1 MRKRF
6 TWFVAILV
14 LVAFGLLLACSVKY
28 SPNNDALLVSPSQGL
43 AVMQSFS
50 VDLQNGHV
58 AQIYND
64 NGPPT
69 DGIPTQ
75 VILDP
80 QGAHAYVILQANP
93 AVMGGSVNGIE
104 TFNIL
109 SDGKL
114 ANIGQVTLPIS
125 PRALAMDSAGKFLFV
140 AVGGSIYVYS
150 IGADAS
156 LTQVGTP
163 TSLPAQP
170 GGQGPPVA
178 SALTVTPTIYPAQ
191 FAYCS
196 GATPP
201 TTENLY
207 VTDSVNYVLLN
218 YKVLSTGALDFVPFS
233 NTTGGVTGISTGS
246 VPSGVA
252 VDPCNRFVY
261 VSNAAPNN
269 SVCAYT
275 ICYGVSLASSC
286 PSANFSLQPVSG
298 SPYPAGD
305 DPGPLVVDPYG
316 KWLYVLDTG
325 SNQISGYGIASATGA
340 ISPFTGA
347 PTATNLEPTSIA
359 IRKDDSW
366 LFVSNLNSANIS
378 EYAVT
383 PATGILSPQAPITS
397 FNYPSSVAV
406 K

>member
-6 TWFVAILV
+6 TWFVAALV
-14 LVAFGLLLACSVKY
+14 LVAFGLLVACSVKY
-28 SPNNDALLVSPSQGL
+28 APNSDALLVSPSQGL

-75 VILDP
+75 VVLDP
-80 QGAHAYVILQANP
+80 EGAHAYVILQKNP
-93 AVMGGSVNGIE
+93 AVPGGSINGIA

-114 ANIGQVTLPIS
+114 ANIGQVTLTSS
-125 PRALAMDSAGKFLFV
+125 PTALVMDSAGKFLFV
-140 AVGGSIYVYS
+140 ATGGSVSVYS
-150 IGADAS
+150 VGANAA
-156 LTQVGTP
+156 LARVGTP
-163 TSLPAQP
+163 TVLPAQP
-170 GGQGPPVA
+170 GEQNSPIA
-178 SALTVTPTIYPAQ
+178 SAMAVTPTVYPSQ

-196 GATPP
+196 GVTPP
-201 TTENLY
+201 STENLY
-207 VTDSVNYVLLN
+207 VTDSVNYVVLN
-218 YKVLSTGALDFVPFS
+218 YAVSSAGNLTLVPF
-233 NTTGGVTGISTGS
+233 NTTATGVPTGT

-269 SVCAYT
+269 SVSAYT
-275 ICYGVSLASSC
+275 ICSAASLAQSC
-286 PSANFSLQPVSG
+286 ATANFSLQPISG

-305 DPGPLVVDPYG
+305 DPGPLLVDPYG

-325 SNQISGYGIASATGA
+325 SNQISGYGISSATGTLTA
-340 ISPFTGA
+340 FTGA
-347 PTATNLEPTSIA
+347 PIATNLEPTAMA

-383 PATGILSPQAPITS
+383 PATGILTPLAPITS
-397 FNYPSSVAV
+397 FNYPSGVAV

>member
-6 TWFVAILV
+6 IWFVAILI

-28 SPNNDALLVSPSQGL
+28 APNNDALLVSPSQGL

-50 VDLQNGHV
+50 VDLQNGHA

-80 QGAHAYVILQANP
+80 QGAHAYVLLQANP
-93 AVMGGSVNGIE
+93 AVVGGSINGIG

-114 ANIGQVTLPIS
+114 ANIGKLTLPTS
-125 PRALAMDSAGKFLFV
+125 PTALVMDSAGKFLFV
-140 AVGGSIYVYS
+140 AVGGSVYVYS
-150 IGADAS
+150 IGANAA

-163 TSLPAQP
+163 TSLPSQP
-170 GGQGPPVA
+170 GAQGAPAA
-178 SALTVTPTIYPAQ
+178 SALAVTPTIYPSQ

-196 GATPP
+196 GVTAP

-207 VTDSVNYVLLN
+207 VTDSVNYVVLN
-218 YKVLSTGALDFVPFS
+218 YAVSSAGGLTLIPFSTTPGSPTGAP
-233 NTTGGVTGISTGS
+233 TGT

-252 VDPCNRFVY
+252 VDPCNRFAY
-261 VSNAAPNN
+261 VSNAEPNN
-269 SVCAYT
+269 SVSAYK
-275 ICYGVSLASSC
+275 ICYAASPQQAC
-286 PSANFSLQPVSG
+286 PNADFSLQPITG

-305 DPGPLVVDPYG
+305 APGPLLVDPYG

-325 SNQISGYGIASATGA
+325 SNQISGYAIASATGA
-340 ISPFTGA
+340 LTPFTGA
-347 PTATNLEPTSIA
+347 PIATNLEPTSIA

-378 EYAVT
+378 EYSVT
-383 PATGILSPQAPITS
+383 PATGILSPQPPITS
-397 FNYPSSVAV
+397 FNYPSGVAV

>member
-1 MRKRF
+1 MGKRF
-6 TWFVAILV
+6 TWLLAILV
-14 LVAFGLLLACSVKY
+14 LVAFGLLMACTVKY
-28 SPNNDALLVSPSQGL
+28 APNNDALLVSPSQGL

-69 DGIPTQ
+69 LGIPTQ
-75 VILDP
+75 VVLDP
-80 QGAHAYVILQANP
+80 EGEHAYLILQENP
-93 AVMGGSVNGIE
+93 AVPGGSINGIE

-114 ANIGQVTLPIS
+114 ANIGHVTLPT
-125 PRALAMDSAGKFLFV
+125 PPKALVMDSTGKFLFV
-140 AVGGSIYVYS
+140 AVGGSVYVYS
-150 IGADAS
+150 IGPNAA

-163 TSLPAQP
+163 TPLVVQP
-170 GGQGPPVA
+170 GGQAPVA
-178 SALTVTPTIYPAQ
+178 SALAVTPTVYPAQ

-196 GATPP
+196 GGTPP
-201 TTENLY
+201 STENLY
-207 VTDSVNYVLLN
+207 VTDSVNYAVLN
-218 YKVLSTGALDFVPFS
+218 YRVLSTGSLRLTPFNS
-233 NTTGGVTGISTGS
+233 VASGTPTGT

-252 VDPCNRFVY
+252 VDPCNRFLY
-261 VSNAAPNN
+261 VSNGSPNN
-269 SVCAYT
+269 NVSAYT
-275 ICYGVSLASSC
+275 ICYAASLAKSC
-286 PSANFSLQPVSG
+286 PNADFSLQPIVG

-305 DPGPLVVDPYG
+305 NPGPLLVDPYG

-325 SNQISGYGIASATGA
+325 SNQISGYGISSANGTLTA
-340 ISPFTGA
+340 FTGA
-347 PTATNLEPTSIA
+347 PIATNLEPVSMA

-378 EYAVT
+378 EYAVN
-383 PATGILSPQAPITS
+383 PATGTLSPQPPITS
-397 FNYPSSVAV
+397 FNYPSGVAV

>member
-1 MRKRF
+1 MGKRF
-6 TWFVAILV
+6 TWFVAILIV
-14 LVAFGLLLACSVKY
+14 IAFGLLMACTVKY
-28 SPNNDALLVSPSQGL
+28 APNYDALLVSPSQGL

-69 DGIPTQ
+69 LGIPTQ
-75 VILDP
+75 VVLDP
-80 QGAHAYVILQANP
+80 AGAHAYVILQANP
-93 AVMGGSVNGIE
+93 AVLGGSINGIE

-114 ANIGQVTLPIS
+114 ANIGHVTLPTS
-125 PRALAMDSAGKFLFV
+125 ANALVMDSAGKFLFV
-140 AVGGSIYVYS
+140 AVGGAVYVYS
-150 IGADAS
+150 VGPNAS
-156 LTQVGTP
+156 LTQVGAP
-163 TSLPAQP
+163 TRLIVQP
-170 GGQGPPVA
+170 GGQAPVA
-178 SALTVTPTIYPAQ
+178 SALAVTPTVYPAQ

-196 GATPP
+196 GITPP

-207 VTDSVNYVLLN
+207 VTDSVNYAVLN
-218 YKVLSTGALDFVPFS
+218 YQVQSTGVLKLVMF
-233 NTTGGVTGISTGS
+233 NTTASGAPTGT

-252 VDPCNRFVY
+252 VDPCNRFLY

-269 SVCAYT
+269 SVSAYN
-275 ICYGVSLASSC
+275 ICYAASLAKSC
-286 PSANFSLQPVSG
+286 PNPDFSLQPIVG

-316 KWLYVLDTG
+316 KWVYVLDTG
-325 SNQISGYGIASATGA
+325 SNQISGYGISSATGTLT
-340 ISPFTGA
+340 PFTGA
-347 PTATNLEPTSIA
+347 PFATNLEPTSIA

-378 EYAVT
+378 EYAVN
-383 PATGILSPQAPITS
+383 PSTGSLSPQPPITS
-397 FNYPSSVAV
+397 FNYPSGVAV